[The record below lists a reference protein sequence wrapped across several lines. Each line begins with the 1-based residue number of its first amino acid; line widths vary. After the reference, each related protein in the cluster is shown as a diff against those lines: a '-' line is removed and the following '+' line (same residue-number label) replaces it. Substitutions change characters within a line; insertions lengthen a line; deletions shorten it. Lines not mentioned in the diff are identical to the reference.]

1 MATRTEQRAAAKAAR
16 RDTGGRAEPRASAG
30 ASAAPA
36 SVRVVRKARAAA
48 RWRTALAVQ
57 QNVGAAFAAGASGA
71 AHPPR
76 GGSRGRRA
84 RATAAAAAADVQ
96 RAAFEGDARARASRE
111 RA

>member
-1 MATRTEQRAAAKAAR
+1 VLRLVVFRQGACL
-16 RDTGGRAEPRASAG
+16 RASR
-30 ASAAPA
+30 SH
-36 SVRVVRKARAAA
+36 KARAAA

-57 QNVGAAFAAGASGA
+57 KNIGAAFAAGASGA

-84 RATAAAAAADVQ
+84 RAKAAAAAADAR
-96 RAAFEGDARARASRE
+96 RAAFEGDARERASRE